1 MQKILLIGLK
11 DLKIIFRD
19 RAALLLILLAPFLLT
34 LGLGLVTGRFSGSG
48 SGIANIPVIIVN
60 QDKARLGNALVDV
73 FNSPELSGLV
83 KPTASD
89 DPQAAHRFIDDDQ
102 AAALIII
109 PQGFTDSVIPTRGT
123 FPKDNKTAIPVKI
136 EIYANPTRPTGAGII
151 KTIVEEFLGRVET
164 GRIGGEVVVTQ
175 LLTNGLIAP
184 QDAPKLGATLGIQ
197 QADSTSSIT
206 IKKTDS
212 GTGEVPFDALSYIA
226 PGMALMF
233 LMYTVS
239 YGGRSLLQERNQGT
253 LPRLLISPTTSTQ
266 VLGGKVFGIFLTGCA
281 QLGILIAASSLLFQ
295 LKWGDTAGVIVL
307 VLAAVFAATGWG
319 MLLTALA
326 RTPAQIGSAGSA
338 LMLMFGILGGSFV
351 SLNNMPSF
359 VQTLSK
365 ITPNAWGL
373 DGFTTLAQGGT
384 LADIG
389 TPITALLVMGA
400 GLFVVAVVL
409 FNRQGIGQK

>member
-206 IKKTDS
+206 IQKTDS

>member
-1 MQKILLIGLK
+1 MHKIILIGLK

-34 LGLGLVTGRFSGSG
+34 LGLGLVTGRFSGNG

-89 DPQAAHRFIDDDQ
+89 DPDAARRLINDDKS
-102 AAALIII
+102 AALVII
-109 PQGFTDSVIPTRGT
+109 PKGFTDSIIPKSNTT
-123 FPKDNKTAIPVKI
+123 TTPVKI

-164 GRIGGEVVVTQ
+164 GKIGGEVIVTQ
-175 LLTNGLIAP
+175 LLTNGLISP

-206 IKKTDS
+206 IQKTDS
-212 GTGEVPFDALSYIA
+212 GTGEVPFDALAYIA

-253 LPRLLISPTTSTQ
+253 LPRLLISPTTSAQ

-319 MLLTALA
+319 MLLTALS
-326 RTPAQIGSAGSA
+326 RTPAQVGSAGSA
-338 LMLMFGILGGSFV
+338 LMLMFGILGGSFI
-351 SLNNMPSF
+351 SLNNMPPF

-389 TPITALLVMGA
+389 TSITALLVMGA

>member
-1 MQKILLIGLK
+1 MTKIILIGLK

-34 LGLGLVTGRFSGSG
+34 LGLGLVTGRFSGNG
-48 SGIANIPVIIVN
+48 SGIANIPVILVN

-73 FNSPELSGLV
+73 FNSPELSELV
-83 KPTASD
+83 ETTTLD
-89 DPQAAHRFIDDDQ
+89 DPQAARHSIDADQ
-102 AAALIII
+102 AAALVVI
-109 PQGFTDSVIPTRGT
+109 PKGFTDSVIP
-123 FPKDNKTAIPVKI
+123 KDNITVQPVKI
-136 EIYANPTRPTGAGII
+136 EIYANPTRPTSAGII

-175 LLTNGLIAP
+175 LLTNGLISP

-197 QADSTSSIT
+197 QADTASSIT
-206 IKKTDS
+206 IQKTDS
-212 GTGEVPFDALSYIA
+212 GSGEVPFDALSYIA
-226 PGMALMF
+226 PAMALMF

-281 QLGILIAASSLLFQ
+281 QLGILIVASALLFQ
-295 LKWGDTAGVIVL
+295 LKWGDPAGIIVL

-351 SLNNMPSF
+351 SLNNMPPF

-389 TPITALLVMGA
+389 TPITALLAMGA

>member
-1 MQKILLIGLK
+1 MTKIILIGLK

-34 LGLGLVTGRFSGSG
+34 LGLGLVTGRFSGNG

-89 DPQAAHRFIDDDQ
+89 DPQAARRSIDDDK
-102 AAALIII
+102 AAALVVI
-109 PQGFTDSVIPTRGT
+109 PKGFTDSVIPKGNTT
-123 FPKDNKTAIPVKI
+123 TAPVKI
-136 EIYANPTRPTGAGII
+136 EIYTNPTRPTGAGII

-175 LLTNGLIAP
+175 LLTNGLISP
-184 QDAPKLGATLGIQ
+184 QDAPKLGATFGIQ
-197 QADSTSSIT
+197 QADATSSIT
-206 IKKTDS
+206 IQKTDS
-212 GTGEVPFDALSYIA
+212 GTGEVPFDVLGYIA

-253 LPRLLISPTTSTQ
+253 LPRLLISPTTSAQ

-295 LKWGDTAGVIVL
+295 LKWGDTVGVIVL

-319 MLLTALA
+319 MLLTALS
-326 RTPAQIGSAGSA
+326 RTPAQVGSAGSA

-351 SLNNMPSF
+351 SLNNMPPF

-389 TPITALLVMGA
+389 TAITALLVMGA